1 VRAGGGAA
9 SLANLGCGVAAGGGG
24 CQIGGSGGQTVHDD
38 LKALIRTIPD
48 YPKPGIQF
56 RDITTLL
63 LDGPGFAA
71 CTERLADS
79 VGTAPDLIA
88 GIEARGFVFGAALAQ
103 RLRCG
108 MVLLRKKNKLPGR
121 VTGINY
127 ALEYGQDRIEM
138 HADAVAPGARVL
150 LVDDL
155 IATGGTALAGVEL
168 LRAAGAEVAQAL
180 FVIDLP
186 DLGGAAR
193 LRAADV
199 AVSALVAFEGD

>member
-1 VRAGGGAA
+1 M
-9 SLANLGCGVAAGGGG
+9 AN
-24 CQIGGSGGQTVHDD
+24 DD
-38 LKALIRTIPD
+38 LRALIRTIPD

-63 LDGPGFAA
+63 LDGAGFGL
-71 CTERLADS
+71 TIDRLAAAIGP
-79 VGTAPDLIA
+79 VPDLIA
-88 GIEARGFVFGAALAQ
+88 GIEARGFIFGAALAQ
-103 RLRCG
+103 RLGCG

-138 HADAVAPGARVL
+138 HADAVTPGTRVL

-168 LRAAGAEVAQAL
+168 LQSAGAIVDRAA
-180 FVIDLP
+180 FIIDLP

-193 LRAADV
+193 LRAKDV
-199 AVSALVAFEGD
+199 EVVSLVGFEGA

>member
-1 VRAGGGAA
+1 M
-9 SLANLGCGVAAGGGG
+9 N
-24 CQIGGSGGQTVHDD
+24 DD
-38 LKALIRTIPD
+38 LRALIRTIPD

-63 LDGPGFAA
+63 LDGKGFGL
-71 CTERLADS
+71 TIERLAEA
-79 VGTAPDLIA
+79 VGPVPDLIA

-103 RLRCG
+103 RLGCG
-108 MVLLRKKNKLPGR
+108 LVLLRKKNKLPGR

-138 HADAVAPGARVL
+138 HSDAVTAGARVL

-155 IATGGTALAGVEL
+155 IATGGTAMAGVDL
-168 LRAAGAEVAQAL
+168 LQSAGAIVGQAT

-186 DLGGAAR
+186 DLGGAAK
-193 LRAADV
+193 LRARGINV
-199 AVSALVAFEGD
+199 TALMGFAGD